1 MDLRETHT
9 AVRAR
14 PEGQVRVA
22 LLEDCEL
29 VALGLRAMLE
39 PHADRVDLVEP
50 DHVLAGVVTADVL
63 LVDPVTDQGRL
74 RSPQLW
80 SRFQAPVVL
89 YTWQEPHELGEL
101 PTAPGVVGHVTKR
114 TPVAELV
121 TTLEAFATDAPR
133 HLSPPAEDAA
143 EDAAAGRPSLS
154 GREREVLDL
163 VTQGLSNQ
171 EIAETLFV
179 SINTVKTYIRTA
191 YAKIGVTTRSQAV
204 AWTLQ
209 VRPGSRS

>member
-14 PEGQVRVA
+14 PEAQIRVA
-22 LLEDCEL
+22 LLDDCEL
-29 VALGLRAMLE
+29 VSLGLRAMLE

-50 DHVLAGVVTADVL
+50 DHVLAGLASADVV
-63 LVDPVTDQGRL
+63 LVDPFTDQGRL
-74 RSPQLW
+74 RSPDLW

-89 YTWQEPHELGEL
+89 YSWQEPAELGKLTE
-101 PTAPGVVGHVTKR
+101 APGVAGHVTKR

-121 TTLEAFATDAPR
+121 TTLEAFAADGPR
-133 HLSPPAEDAA
+133 PLPHESPEPHH
-143 EDAAAGRPSLS
+143 PSLS
-154 GREREVLDL
+154 GREREVLGL
-163 VTQGLSNQ
+163 VARGLSNQ
-171 EIAETLFV
+171 EVAETLFV

-209 VRPGSRS
+209 VSPGSRR